1 MQRKTRCKPPSKS
14 GEQAAKTAPRA
25 IKVEAQG
32 LRIRTARDPP
42 QRIHRLVTDTGTPA
56 GKRRGNLILPRLPPG
71 MDAKMADGNGTNGN
85 GFTTKE
91 ILVRL
96 EDKVDRVIADHEN
109 RLRSLERFRYAV
121 PSVAIIAALAT
132 IALAILTAVQ
142 H

>member
-1 MQRKTRCKPPSKS
+1 
-14 GEQAAKTAPRA
+14 
-25 IKVEAQG
+25 
-32 LRIRTARDPP
+32 
-42 QRIHRLVTDTGTPA
+42 
-56 GKRRGNLILPRLPPG
+56 